1 MLFHK
6 YVKSRKLSLDV
17 ENHVEYIIRCD
28 FGGCVMICFKVMEE
42 NLPRFPA
49 VLGIQKREKEHGH
62 IRIKFLFIKCDNTF
76 CRVLLTTTKCNC
88 VLSL

>member
-17 ENHVEYIIRCD
+17 ENDVEYIIRCD

-49 VLGIQKREKEHGH
+49 VLGIQKREKNMVILELNFCLLSVT
-62 IRIKFLFIKCDNTF
+62 ISFVVF
-76 CRVLLTTTKCNC
+76 CRTFP
-88 VLSL
+88 S